1 MEINR
6 TLKQINIICPEIDDN
21 AVMELLK
28 IVESN
33 KIVSKIT
40 IEFINLGN
48 EKTSY
53 EVEELLMKALKNH
66 NKKVKINEIL
76 QPDIDQQ
83 I

>member
-1 MEINR
+1 
-6 TLKQINIICPEIDDN
+6 
-21 AVMELLK
+21 MELLK